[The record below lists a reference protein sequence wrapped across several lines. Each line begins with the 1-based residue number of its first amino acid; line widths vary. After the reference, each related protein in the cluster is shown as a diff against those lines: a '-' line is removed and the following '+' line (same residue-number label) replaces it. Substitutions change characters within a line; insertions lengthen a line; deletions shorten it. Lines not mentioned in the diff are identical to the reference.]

1 MQETVI
7 DTRAAAGDRVHR
19 AVTAS
24 FETTAAAQARTL
36 APLADD
42 LVLVDSGLDS
52 LCFAIIVA
60 QLEDELGL
68 DPFSDLDDA
77 FFPISFAEFVQLY
90 EAAAQRQAG

>member
-1 MQETVI
+1 MNETVI
-7 DTRAAAGDRVHR
+7 DTRAPATDRVRR
-19 AVTAS
+19 AVTAA
-24 FETTAAAQARTL
+24 FDTTAASQARTL

-77 FFPISFAEFVQLY
+77 FFPVCFAEFVQLY
-90 EAAAQRQAG
+90 AAAAQRQAG